1 MESVKDAAL
10 VRPGFRERV
19 EALMREQWQE
29 PVIVLRLGD
38 TDLRFDVPGRRED
51 GTVEGSQPV
60 LRAFGNVARG
70 IGAAVGFVAYLAS
83 AAGSGGGGGGK
94 AERAADVSGPADAR
108 VLEPLDRLRRA
119 KGPWLVCSPTSVA
132 LVETGSTYLDPK
144 DAPEPRIL
152 WEARG
157 PDAPAVSF
165 RKRTLTWPDGSRFK
179 FPLQGRTED
188 RHLRQFHEYPDVV
201 HWPER

>member
-1 MESVKDAAL
+1 MESAKDAAL

-19 EALMREQWQE
+19 EALLRDHWGE

-38 TDLRFDVPGRRED
+38 TDLRFAVPGRRPD
-51 GTVEGSQPV
+51 GTVEGSRPV

-83 AAGSGGGGGGK
+83 AAGSGGGKG
-94 AERAADVSGPADAR
+94 EPEVHVTGPADAE
-108 VLEPLDRLRRA
+108 VLEPLDGLRRA

-132 LVETGSTYLDPK
+132 FVDTGSTYLDPA
-144 DAPEPRIL
+144 DAPEPRIV

-157 PDAPAVSF
+157 SAAPEVSF

-179 FPLQGRTED
+179 FPLQGRTEE

-201 HWPER
+201 HWPK

>member
-1 MESVKDAAL
+1 MESAADAAQ

-19 EALMREQWQE
+19 EALMRDHWRE

-38 TDLRFDVPGRRED
+38 TDLGFAVPGRRED

-83 AAGSGGGGGGK
+83 AAGSGGGGGK
-94 AERAADVSGPADAR
+94 TERAADVTGPADAR
-108 VLEPLDRLRRA
+108 VLEPLDLLRRA
-119 KGPWLVCSPTSVA
+119 KGPWLACSPSSVA
-132 LVETGSTYLDPK
+132 LVETGSTYVDPA
-144 DAPEPRIL
+144 DAPEPRVL

-157 PDAPAVSF
+157 PDAPEVSF

-179 FPLQGRTED
+179 FPLQSRTEE

-201 HWPER
+201 HWPR

>member
-1 MESVKDAAL
+1 MESAADAAQ

-19 EALMREQWQE
+19 EAQMGERWRE

-38 TDLRFDVPGRRED
+38 ADLRFAVPGRRED

-83 AAGSGGGGGGK
+83 AAGSGGGKG
-94 AERAADVSGPADAR
+94 ERAVHVTGPADAL

-132 LVETGSTYLDPK
+132 LVETGSTYLDPA
-144 DAPEPRIL
+144 DAPEPQVL

-157 PDAPAVSF
+157 TDAPEVSF
-165 RKRTLTWPDGSRFK
+165 RKRTLTWPDGSQFK
-179 FPLQGRTED
+179 FPLKGRTEE

-201 HWPER
+201 HWPEGPA

>member
-1 MESVKDAAL
+1 MESAKDAAL

-19 EALMREQWQE
+19 EAVMREHWRE

-38 TDLRFDVPGRRED
+38 PDLRFAVPGRRPD
-51 GTVEGSQPV
+51 GTVEGSRPV
-60 LRAFGNVARG
+60 LRAFGNVVRG
-70 IGAAVGFVAYLAS
+70 IAAAVGYVAYLAS
-83 AAGSGGGGGGK
+83 AAGSGGGK
-94 AERAADVSGPADAR
+94 AEREAQVTGPADAQ

-132 LVETGSTYLDPK
+132 LVETGPTYGDPA
-144 DAPEPRIL
+144 DAPEPRVL

-157 PDAPAVSF
+157 AGAPEVSF

-179 FPLQGRTED
+179 FPLQGRTEE

-201 HWPER
+201 HWPV